1 MDCPIC
7 LTSAKGEFKIK
18 MPCNHAFCL
27 RCFLKLPNT
36 LCPMCRRDFKNE
48 LPGDLK
54 QHFETKEELDKINI
68 PMVSNSVDI
77 NDEYEFPPLS

>member
-18 MPCNHAFCL
+18 TPCNHAFCL

-36 LCPMCRRDFKNE
+36 LCPICRQDFKKKIPGE
-48 LPGDLK
+48 LK
-54 QHFETKEELDKINI
+54 TQFETKEKNDINEPVI
-68 PMVSNSVDI
+68 LRTVDI
-77 NDEYEFPPLS
+77 DDEYEFPPLR

>member
-7 LTSAKGEFKIK
+7 LTRAKGEFKIK
-18 MPCNHAFCL
+18 TPCNHALCL
-27 RCFLKLPNT
+27 RCFLKLQNT

-54 QHFETKEELDKINI
+54 RHFETKEALEKINI
-68 PMVSNSVDI
+68 QMVSNSVDI
-77 NDEYEFPPLS
+77 TDEYEFPPLS

>member
-18 MPCNHAFCL
+18 TPCNHAFFFFF
-27 RCFLKLPNT
+27 FLKLPNT
-36 LCPMCRRDFKNE
+36 LCPLCRRNFKNE

-54 QHFETKEELDKINI
+54 LHFETKEKLDEINI
-68 PMVSNSVDI
+68 PTVSNRVDI
-77 NDEYEFPPLS
+77 NDEYEFPPLG

>member
-7 LTSAKGEFKIK
+7 LTRAKGEFKIK
-18 MPCNHAFCL
+18 TPCNHALCL
-27 RCFLKLPNT
+27 RCFLKLQNT

-54 QHFETKEELDKINI
+54 RHFETKEALEKINI
-68 PMVSNSVDI
+68 PIVSNSVDI
-77 NDEYEFPPLS
+77 DDEYEFPPLS